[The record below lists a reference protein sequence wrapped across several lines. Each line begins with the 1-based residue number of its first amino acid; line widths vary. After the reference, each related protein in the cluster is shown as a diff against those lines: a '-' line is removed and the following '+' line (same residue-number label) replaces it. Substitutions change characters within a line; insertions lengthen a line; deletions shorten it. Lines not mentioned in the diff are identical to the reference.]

1 MKKAITLFSGGLDS
15 STVLAIANQENY
27 LNYALSFDYNQRHK
41 VELEVASKFIAKNDK
56 KFNIIEHKV
65 AKIDLSIFSTSAL
78 LNQSLEV
85 LKNRDISEIKHEIS
99 SDKVPNTYVPA
110 RNTIFLAFAFGYAET
125 IGADAIFVGVN
136 AVDYSGYPDCRPQF
150 ISAFQN
156 LINIAGANNNS
167 KNLQIK
173 APLIKMS
180 KSDIIKKG
188 IELGVDY
195 SLTHSC
201 YDPIIVKN
209 NFGLIEK
216 IKSCQKCDS
225 CLLRNQGFNEAN
237 IIDLV

>member
-41 VELEVASKFIAKNDK
+41 VELEVASKFIANNSK

-65 AKIDLSIFSTSAL
+65 AKIDLSIFANSAL

-85 LKNRDISEIKHEIS
+85 LKNRDLSDIKQETS

-150 ISAFQN
+150 ISAFQS

-167 KNLQIK
+167 KSLQIK

-180 KSDIIKKG
+180 KADIIKKG
-188 IELGVDY
+188 TELGVDY
-195 SLTHSC
+195 SMTHSC
-201 YDPIIVKN
+201 YDPIIVRN
-209 NFGLIEK
+209 NFDEIER
-216 IKSCQKCDS
+216 IISCKKCDS

-237 IIDLV
+237 IIDSV

>member
-41 VELEVASKFIAKNDK
+41 VELEVASKFIAKNVK
-56 KFNIIEHKV
+56 KFNIAEHKV

-78 LNQSLEV
+78 LNQSLKV
-85 LKNRDISEIKHEIS
+85 LKNRDISEIKHETS
-99 SDKVPNTYVPA
+99 SDKLPNTYVPA

-167 KNLQIK
+167 KSLQIK

-188 IELGVDY
+188 IEIGVDY
-195 SLTHSC
+195 SLIHSC

-209 NFGLIEK
+209 NYCYLHTKLF
-216 IKSCQKCDS
+216 
-225 CLLRNQGFNEAN
+225 LLFRICYN
-237 IIDLV
+237 I

>member
-41 VELEVASKFIAKNDK
+41 VELEVASKFIAKNSE

-85 LKNRDISEIKHEIS
+85 LKNRDLSDIKQETS

-150 ISAFQN
+150 ISAFQS

-167 KNLQIK
+167 KSLQIK

-180 KSDIIKKG
+180 KADIIKKG
-188 IELGVDY
+188 TELGVDY
-195 SLTHSC
+195 SMTHSC
-201 YDPIIVKN
+201 YDPIIVRN
-209 NFGLIEK
+209 NFDEIER
-216 IKSCQKCDS
+216 IISCKKCDS

-237 IIDLV
+237 IIDSV